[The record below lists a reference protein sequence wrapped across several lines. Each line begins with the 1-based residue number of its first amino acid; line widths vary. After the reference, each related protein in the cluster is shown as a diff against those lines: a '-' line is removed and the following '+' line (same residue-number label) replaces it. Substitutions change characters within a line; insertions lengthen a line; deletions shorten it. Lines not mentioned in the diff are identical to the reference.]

1 VAKLPRFL
9 LRHRITIEPYRGTWG
24 VYGAAT
30 ADVRCAVG
38 MRLSTAMGTAGT
50 QRITTLTVVA
60 PVDVDCPEGSR
71 ITLPDGRQGYAAA
84 VARHDTG
91 TGAAIDHTEIAVEVG
106 GTYGPP
112 HGESVVLLHRTVTGQ
127 DRYGNDRY
135 TVTPTTIGGCAVRA
149 LSSQETTGQGN
160 DRITDSIEVV
170 FPPGTDVGA
179 DDRMQVR
186 GLVYEVDGTPDEQ
199 LNPMTGVAPGVR
211 VIGRRIAG

>member
-1 VAKLPRFL
+1 MANLPRFL
-9 LRHRITIEPYRGTWG
+9 LRHRITIEPYLGTWG
-24 VYGAAT
+24 SYGGAVS
-30 ADVRCAVG
+30 DVRCAVG
-38 MRLSTAMGTAGT
+38 ERLSTAVGAAGT
-50 QRITTLTVVA
+50 QRVATLTVVA

-71 ITLPDGRQGYAAA
+71 ITLPRGRQGYAAA
-84 VARHDTG
+84 VAVHNTG

-112 HGESVVLLHRTVTGQ
+112 HGEPVVLLHRTVTGQ

-135 TVTPTTIGGCAVRA
+135 TVTPETIAGCAVRA
-149 LSSQETTGQGN
+149 LSSQETTGQGT
-160 DRITDSIEVV
+160 DRITDSIEVI
-170 FPPGTDVGA
+170 FPPGTAVSA
-179 DDRMQVR
+179 DDRMQTR